1 MTKIVARVTF
11 DFAYE
16 AHDPS
21 VTPDRVKRVLTGYF
35 EDVIRQGWA
44 NLDGFNE
51 SAVELVTP
59 VALGVF
65 TRYEDHT
72 KNSPYMAGARP
83 QLVYRGTAPAQSAN
97 SGKTSPKARKPPSPP
112 EVVVSK
118 KRAQGSK
125 ESTK

>member
-21 VTPDRVKRVLTGYF
+21 VTPERIRRVLTGYF

-51 SAVELVTP
+51 SAVELATP

-65 TRYEDHT
+65 TRYEDMT
-72 KNSPYMAGARP
+72 LQGPYRVQEKP
-83 QLVYRGTAPAQSAN
+83 KPVSVYRTTEAQRTLPKGSRPKGKAP
-97 SGKTSPKARKPPSPP
+97 
-112 EVVVSK
+112 
-118 KRAQGSK
+118 
-125 ESTK
+125 